1 MNQVIARPCA
11 ASERRTSLWRMAAE
25 SDLVARRIGRIAFGG
40 ALIAGFAV
48 LAAPACW
55 DAFDMLAG
63 IHSRDPHL
71 SHAPWTIALTWLGA
85 AFVGSVARR
94 IAARLSLSRPPE
106 WLFARS
112 LSVPTLG
119 IALLSPLTLHA
130 LAWVPLGLLTR
141 DLMLFDYWAIMSIW
155 ITGVAHLVFAV
166 ACARRVARLAADQE
180 ARSLGSVIAI
190 TVVTSCV
197 PFVLLLAIP
206 PILVAFTAML
216 LLPLLRAIDRVVER
230 ERNELAMSPLPRA
243 IVRPRAS

>member
-1 MNQVIARPCA
+1 MG
-11 ASERRTSLWRMAAE
+11 ED
-25 SDLVARRIGRIAFGG
+25 SDFVARRIGRIAFGG

-48 LAAPACW
+48 LVAPACW

-63 IHSRDPHL
+63 IRSRDPHL
-71 SHAPWTIALTWLGA
+71 AHAAWTIALTWLGA
-85 AFVGSVARR
+85 ALVGSVASR

-130 LAWVPLGLLTR
+130 LVWVPLGMFAH
-141 DLMLFDYWAIMSIW
+141 DLMAFDYWAIMSIW
-155 ITGVAHLVFAV
+155 ITGVTHLVFAA
-166 ACARRVARLAADQE
+166 ACARRVSRLAAGQP
-180 ARSLGSVIAI
+180 ARTLRSVIVI

-216 LLPLLRAIDRVVER
+216 LLPLLRAIDRLVER
-230 ERNELAMSPLPRA
+230 ERDELSAAALPRA
-243 IVRPRAS
+243 IVRPARRADAICR

>member
-1 MNQVIARPCA
+1 
-11 ASERRTSLWRMAAE
+11 MAEE
-25 SDLVARRIGRIAFGG
+25 SDFVARRVGRIAFGG

-48 LAAPACW
+48 LVAPACW
-55 DAFDMLAG
+55 DALDMLAG
-63 IHSRDPHL
+63 IHTRDPHL
-71 SHAPWTIALTWLGA
+71 SHAAWTIALTWLGA
-85 AFVGSVARR
+85 AFVGSVASR
-94 IAARLSLSRPPE
+94 IAAWLSLSRPPD

-130 LAWVPLGLLTR
+130 LVWVPLGMLIR

-166 ACARRVARLAADQE
+166 ACARRVARLAAGQP
-180 ARSLGSVIAI
+180 ARTLGSVIAI

-216 LLPLLRAIDRVVER
+216 LLPLLRAIDRLVER
-230 ERNELAMSPLPRA
+230 ERDELAVAALPRA
-243 IVRPRAS
+243 IALPAAKS